1 MSVAVCPALRQRAG
15 APFPLCADI
24 VRTGSSR
31 FNPGS
36 EATVHSDV
44 PPLLS
49 FMDAGQC
56 LDTLDRVL
64 TALSPGHPFQESLQE
79 LLAALAEDMHFD
91 RPHIVVQD
99 PDSGELRLSLSY
111 GQADA
116 PEAAYAPG
124 SGITGQVFAE
134 GRSIIVSCMRG
145 RADFQNRLFGRSEE
159 EMARLAF
166 ICVPVHVENGD
177 RSEVV
182 GILSADTPTAPQE
195 ELELRRR
202 FLQTVATLVGRQV
215 ARLQEELSRRHAC
228 ILADEPVA
236 SGMPSSIIARSKSL
250 HHVLRRLTQAGAGK
264 ATVLLRGESGVGKEL
279 MAQALHAA
287 SPRRNNPLVMLNCAA
302 LPSELIEGEL
312 FGWRKGAFT
321 GAVQNR
327 AGMFRQADTGTLFLD
342 EVGDLSPIAQA
353 KVLRALQE
361 GEIQPLGDERRIKV
375 DVRLVCATNRPLE
388 ELVEQGLFREDLYYR
403 INVFPIF
410 IPPLR
415 ERPEDI
421 LPMVEHFIEMFSKE
435 YGRPVRRVSTPAID
449 ILLGYH
455 WPGNVREL
463 RNVLERAVLI
473 CDDAVLR
480 SHHLPGMLQNEKSG
494 MHSWP
499 TGNLGLT
506 ETVANVERELIAA
519 ALVKA
524 GGNIHQAARDLNIT
538 YRIIYYKMK
547 KYDIDF
553 KKYLPSA

>member
-1 MSVAVCPALRQRAG
+1 MQCNASP
-15 APFPLCADI
+15 
-24 VRTGSSR
+24 S
-31 FNPGS
+31 
-36 EATVHSDV
+36 
-44 PPLLS
+44 LL
-49 FMDAGQC
+49 FMNAGQC

-64 TALSPGHPFQESLQE
+64 TALSPGHSFQDSLLE

-111 GQADA
+111 DQADA

-134 GRSIIVSCMRG
+134 GRPIIVSCMRG
-145 RADFQNRLFGRSEE
+145 RADFKNRLFGRSEE

-177 RSEVV
+177 KSEVV
-182 GILSADTPTAPQE
+182 GILSADTPTAPQD
-195 ELELRRR
+195 ELDLRRH

-215 ARLQEELSRRHAC
+215 AWLQEELSRRHAC

-236 SGMPSSIIARSKSL
+236 SGLPSSIIARSKSM

-327 AGMFRQADTGTLFLD
+327 AGLFRQADGGTLFLD

-375 DVRLVCATNRPLE
+375 DARLVCATNRPLE
-388 ELVEQGLFREDLYYR
+388 DLVEQGLFREDLYYR
-403 INVFPIF
+403 INVFPVL

-421 LPMVEHFIEMFSKE
+421 LPMVEHFLDVFSKE

-449 ILLGYH
+449 ILLAYH

-473 CDDAVLR
+473 CDDDVLR
-480 SHHLPGMLQNEKSG
+480 AHHLPGMLQGEKSG
-494 MHSWP
+494 APIWA

-519 ALVKA
+519 ALAKA

-553 KKYLPSA
+553 KKYLPSSVMGSRTVVTTPGSEARGAS

>member
-1 MSVAVCPALRQRAG
+1 MQC
-15 APFPLCADI
+15 
-24 VRTGSSR
+24 
-31 FNPGS
+31 N
-36 EATVHSDV
+36 ATPS
-44 PPLLS
+44 LL
-49 FMDAGQC
+49 FMNAGQC

-64 TALSPGHPFQESLQE
+64 TAISPGHSFQESLQE

-111 GQADA
+111 DQADS

-134 GRSIIVSCMRG
+134 GHPIIVSCMRG
-145 RADFQNRLFGRSEE
+145 RADFKNRMFGRSEE

-177 RSEVV
+177 KSEVV
-182 GILSADTPTAPQE
+182 GILSADTPTAPQD
-195 ELELRRR
+195 ELDLRCR
-202 FLQTVATLVGRQV
+202 FLQTVAILVGRQV
-215 ARLQEELSRRHAC
+215 AWLQEELSRRHAC
-228 ILADEPVA
+228 ILADEPLA
-236 SGMPSSIIARSKSL
+236 NGLPPSIIARSKSM

-327 AGMFRQADTGTLFLD
+327 AGLFRQADGGTLFLD
-342 EVGDLSPIAQA
+342 EVGDLSAIAQA

-403 INVFPIF
+403 INVFPVF

-449 ILLGYH
+449 MLLAYH

-480 SHHLPGMLQNEKSG
+480 SHHLPGMLQGAKG
-494 MHSWP
+494 GTPIWT
-499 TGNLGLT
+499 TGTLGLT
-506 ETVANVERELIAA
+506 ETVANVERELIVA
-519 ALVKA
+519 ALAKA

-553 KKYLPSA
+553 KKYLPPSVTGSRPVALTPGSEARGIS